1 MMSSIEDG
9 VLTQSQKSEK
19 AYNYVIKN
27 LFRQDLDGPI
37 SSSLLVYTG
46 NMPDIMQVL
55 EMGDEDIDDLYYFK
69 SSISTPQD
77 EEEETKKLTKPKTIT
92 IRYELPKGSKRL
104 VKVLKSFNRW
114 MTDAGE
120 AIYFDWSNIDPKDF
134 DDYRLAIYNA
144 DTKVPMPSRFS
155 TPSVNNNTPPSV
167 YTNNT
172 NLTMAQQFRKSI
184 KRDPSTFGVL
194 KTGRQFKNWHRTLL
208 ATAAAQDVSEILD
221 SNYTPISPDEIELF
235 KEKQKYMYQVADRI
249 LQTDRGIV
257 FVGQHE
263 TDFDAQKVFAK
274 TLSHY
279 LMSRTADIDASQYLT
294 YITTAK
300 FNPSTW
306 NGTAIGFISNW
317 QEQVRN

>member
-9 VLTQSQKSEK
+9 VLKQSQKSEK

-27 LFRQDLDGPI
+27 LFHQDLDGPI

-69 SSISTPQD
+69 SSISTLQD

-134 DDYRLAIYNA
+134 DDYRLPIYNA

-155 TPSVNNNTPPSV
+155 TPSVNNNTPSSV

-221 SNYTPISPDEIELF
+221 PNYTLISPDEIELF
-235 KEKQKYMYQVADRI
+235 KEKQKYMY
-249 LQTDRGIV
+249 
-257 FVGQHE
+257 
-263 TDFDAQKVFAK
+263 
-274 TLSHY
+274 
-279 LMSRTADIDASQYLT
+279 
-294 YITTAK
+294 
-300 FNPSTW
+300 
-306 NGTAIGFISNW
+306 
-317 QEQVRN
+317 